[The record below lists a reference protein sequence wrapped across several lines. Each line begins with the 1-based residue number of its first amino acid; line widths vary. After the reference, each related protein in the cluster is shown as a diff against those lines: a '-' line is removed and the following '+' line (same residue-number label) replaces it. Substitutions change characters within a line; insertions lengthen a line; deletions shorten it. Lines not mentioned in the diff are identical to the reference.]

1 MSLIENTK
9 RVLSIQSHVVSGYVG
24 NKAAVFPLQLL
35 GFEVDIINSVHFS
48 NHTGYPNK
56 WEGDVLDGTKL
67 LKLIDGLGRNG
78 LLSDDDESGSGRI
91 DHMLTG
97 YIGSESFLRS
107 IVTIVKKLRSLNP
120 KTFRYVCDPVLG
132 DAGKLYVPSELVDI
146 YREEVLPLSDVA
158 TPNQFEAEVLTG
170 VSIASIDDAQR
181 ACGVLHDMGVPLV
194 LITSI
199 IFQHGNEQITR
210 VGSLRTHDRSP
221 TIGMLAS
228 RRRRSNSGT
237 EIVDQYILYAPLIA
251 GQFTG
256 TGDVCAALFLA
267 WTADLSD
274 GDSNELNVALEKVG
288 GTMHAIVKR
297 TAEYA
302 ESLSSSSSNEAK
314 RVFSREMQLI
324 KSRDDIITPPR
335 LFNAIKL
342 APSTGK

>member
-1 MSLIENTK
+1 MSTK

-67 LKLIDGLGRNG
+67 LKLIDGLDRNG
-78 LLSDDDESGSGRI
+78 LLDCGLI

-97 YIGSESFLRS
+97 YIGSESFLCS
-107 IVTIVKKLRSLNP
+107 VVTIVKKLRSLNP
-120 KTFRYVCDPVLG
+120 KTFRFVCDPVLG

-146 YREEVLPLSDVA
+146 YRKEVLPLSDVA

-170 VSIASIDDAQR
+170 VSIKTIGDAQN
-181 ACGVLHDMGVPLV
+181 ACEILHDMGVPLI

-199 IFQHGNEQITR
+199 I
-210 VGSLRTHDRSP
+210 LATHDTSH
-221 TIGMLAS
+221 TVGMLAS
-228 RRRRSNSGT
+228 RRRKSKSGP
-237 EIVDQYILYAPLIA
+237 EIVEQYVLHAPLIA

-302 ESLSSSSSNEAK
+302 EKIVSSSSSNEDEAK

-342 APSTGK
+342 APSTG